1 VIVDDKAGTVTMHLR
16 APDSEFRYKLT
27 VAAAWPVP
35 APVPMKPLGRLGVP
49 GTGPYMIASHGSKR
63 IVLVRN
69 PYFHQWSAAAQPDG
83 YPDRVVWNLVG
94 TPGQQ
99 LTAVEHGKADYVRLE
114 ALRWRDELATRYSAQ
129 VHIFPTPSAYALFM
143 NTRVAPFD
151 KPAARQAVNY
161 AIDRRTAAAAFGP
174 EGAVVTCQ
182 IIPVGSPGYE
192 PQCLYTQR
200 PGSVWSAPNLALA
213 RKLVASSGT
222 QGEKV
227 VVWTIKHPFPT
238 AIGKLVVKTLDELG
252 YRASLKSIPSV
263 GSFFAAIDDPRNRA
277 QIGFVGWGSD
287 YPAASQFLSMFTCQD
302 AAGANVSASQLCNH
316 GLDRAI
322 SSALNAQSTDS
333 PSTSPSWASLD
344 RRVMELAPWAPLV
357 NEHAAVVVSR
367 RVGNVQFNPEWG
379 TLIDQLWV
387 R

>member
-1 VIVDDKAGTVTMHLR
+1 MIADDKAATVTMHLR
-16 APDSEFRYKLT
+16 APDPEFPYKLT
-27 VAAAWPVP
+27 VPAAWPVP
-35 APVPMKPLGRLGVP
+35 APVPMKPRGRLGVP
-49 GTGPYMIASHGSKR
+49 GTGPYMITSHGPKR

-83 YPDRVVWNLVG
+83 YPDRIVWNLAG

-99 LTAVEHGKADYVRLE
+99 LTAVEHGNADYVRLE
-114 ALRWRDELATRYSAQ
+114 ALRWRAELATRYSAQ
-129 VHIFPTPSAYALFM
+129 VHVFPTPSTWALFL

-151 KPAARQAVNY
+151 NPAVRQAVNY
-161 AIDRRTAAAAFGP
+161 AIDRRKAAAAFGP

-213 RKLVASSGT
+213 RRLVASSGT
-222 QGEKV
+222 RGEKV

-252 YRASLKSIPSV
+252 YRASLKLIAVV
-263 GSFFAAIDDPRNRA
+263 GPFFAAIYDPRNRA

-302 AAGANVSASQLCNH
+302 AASANLSASQLCNH

-322 SSALNAQSTDS
+322 SSALNTQSTDS
-333 PSTSPSWASLD
+333 PRTSTGRRSTGGSWS
-344 RRVMELAPWAPLV
+344 
-357 NEHAAVVVSR
+357 SR
-367 RVGNVQFNPEWG
+367 HGPRS
-379 TLIDQLWV
+379 
-387 R
+387 